1 MIFGIKFNFNSIM
14 SGITAQLKSI
24 VPTNIPNIGD
34 LAKGG
39 LINSALGKVK
49 GQISSMI
56 NNAVGFNIA
65 SKIGNLGSS
74 LKGLSTASMFG
85 LVSTKLVNQLKNLT
99 SQYTDVFKNINLTDL
114 NISKLVTSQ
123 ISNIENLITEELQ
136 SGLLIG
142 KSSLKSLISIEQISN
157 KTLRDI
163 TFDPV
168 KKAEYVK
175 SLTDLQM
182 EDLKK
187 LATGAI
193 SEDNT
198 FKADTK
204 RLQQIQQPPML
215 ISASESYAPSEL
227 KRYKETLTGVDTNSN
242 IIKKSNINISKRNQK
257 EVLTVNSI
265 IDERDVDKPSP
276 MLTKEINEFP
286 DKGYPER
293 FLLYPNRNDFR
304 YADVFGS
311 TDPNNVKLILLR
323 GKSTVSDKRFPEISG
338 TLQQYVR
345 DLSNAG
351 ILKTG
356 EEISNS

>member
-65 SKIGNLGSS
+65 SKIGDLGSS

-85 LVSTKLVNQLKNLT
+85 LVSTKLINQLKNLT

-242 IIKKSNINISKRNQK
+242 IIKK
-257 EVLTVNSI
+257 
-265 IDERDVDKPSP
+265 
-276 MLTKEINEFP
+276 
-286 DKGYPER
+286 
-293 FLLYPNRNDFR
+293 
-304 YADVFGS
+304 
-311 TDPNNVKLILLR
+311 
-323 GKSTVSDKRFPEISG
+323 
-338 TLQQYVR
+338 
-345 DLSNAG
+345 
-351 ILKTG
+351 
-356 EEISNS
+356 